1 VPFDLVILDLEM
13 PVMNGYDVCR
23 TLRSDKR
30 WATLPI
36 LVRSVHTHPQD
47 ILAGFEA
54 GVSDYMIKP
63 FSEAQLRARARS
75 WLTRTGR

>member
-1 VPFDLVILDLEM
+1 VL
-13 PVMNGYDVCR
+13 
-23 TLRSDKR
+23 
-30 WATLPI
+30 
-36 LVRSVHTHPQD
+36 SVHNDPKD

-75 WLTRTGR
+75 WLTRPGR